1 MEGNIQKVLDTRGAL
16 RCVRFES
23 GNVGVVNMQGKTKL
37 VVGPFQQLS
46 FADNGF
52 LRVFNGRE
60 FFIDMKNGELYAE
73 MPEFIDIGGFELTS
87 IGGYICTRTKKLY
100 EFKGIPEMVS
110 IGRKCLFLTMPVDRE
125 PDESIKEMMI
135 FKKRYFYVCLL
146 KGDDNGVYWHIAEF
160 DDGSLVIMADDGAYY
175 HVTRNARTGK
185 AEKSSLGRV
194 TNEADKAMMVQTVRE
209 RDAKVAEERMKK
221 VAKAKRKAER
231 KAEKERWE
239 RLMALE
245 NSEPFTNG
253 RKWGLKHEGRIVVPP
268 IYRSVKNPVGRYCAM
283 ETYPGVWGVMAVD
296 GKIEVEPR
304 YEDVIIHTDGTVDLT
319 VRQGKVIT
327 KKLP

>member
-146 KGDDNGVYWHIAEF
+146 KGDDSGVYWHIAEF
-160 DDGSLVIMADDGAYY
+160 DDGSLVIMLDDGAYY

-221 VAKAKRKAER
+221 VAKAKREAER

>member
-1 MEGNIQKVLDTRGAL
+1 MLDTRGAL

-160 DDGSLVIMADDGAYY
+160 DDGSLVIMLDDGAYY

-221 VAKAKRKAER
+221 VAKAKREAER

>member
-221 VAKAKRKAER
+221 VAKAKREAER

>member
-46 FADNGF
+46 FAGNGF

-221 VAKAKRKAER
+221 VAKAKREAER

>member
-221 VAKAKRKAER
+221 VAKAKREAER

-304 YEDVIIHTDGTVDLT
+304 YEDVIIHTDGTVDLA

>member
-146 KGDDNGVYWHIAEF
+146 KGDDSGVYWHIAEF

-221 VAKAKRKAER
+221 VAKAKREAER

>member
-1 MEGNIQKVLDTRGAL
+1 
-16 RCVRFES
+16 
-23 GNVGVVNMQGKTKL
+23 
-37 VVGPFQQLS
+37 
-46 FADNGF
+46 
-52 LRVFNGRE
+52 
-60 FFIDMKNGELYAE
+60 
-73 MPEFIDIGGFELTS
+73 
-87 IGGYICTRTKKLY
+87 
-100 EFKGIPEMVS
+100 
-110 IGRKCLFLTMPVDRE
+110 
-125 PDESIKEMMI
+125 MMI

-221 VAKAKRKAER
+221 VAKAKREAER

-327 KKLP
+327 KELP